1 MIVSFSVGVQTS
13 RKGIGSG
20 AELMATSVV
29 SNDADLNSTDAN
41 LNNICGGGG
50 EMERLQDTVTAY
62 EMQKLRGVVR
72 ARPAPWENRKQYMMR
87 SSSLSCFLTAF
98 GTLSLT
104 SWIGTCASR
113 NSSRSQKSSFA
124 QKEEVRYERA
134 NSRARTCNV
143 G

>member
-1 MIVSFSVGVQTS
+1 MGVQTS

-62 EMQKLRGVVR
+62 EMQNRFLNKEVLELNQLRTQATDREQKLF
-72 ARPAPWENRKQYMMR
+72 M
-87 SSSLSCFLTAF
+87 
-98 GTLSLT
+98 
-104 SWIGTCASR
+104 
-113 NSSRSQKSSFA
+113 
-124 QKEEVRYERA
+124 
-134 NSRARTCNV
+134 
-143 G
+143 